1 MEPELYSQA
10 GMERSCRAFTEMLC
24 AEAGQDG
31 PSYSCAIQPHFE
43 SCDFEKKT
51 LLVSVQVEPF
61 MRNTNRVMHGGAVAT
76 AMDTIMGS
84 LTYYMCGE
92 HLTPTINMNVSYE
105 RPIPLGT
112 CLMVE
117 TTCLSCGRTMAYATA
132 RAWVEGTPEKTVAS
146 ASGTYYTAH

>member
-1 MEPELYSQA
+1 MEPELFSQA

-24 AEAGQDG
+24 AESGQNG
-31 PSYSCAIQPHFE
+31 PSYSCAIQPRYE

-51 LLVSVQVEPF
+51 LLVSILVEDF
-61 MRNTNRVMHGGAVAT
+61 MRNTNGVMHGGAVAT
-76 AMDTIMGS
+76 AMDTILGS

-105 RPIPLGT
+105 RPIPLKKR
-112 CLMVE
+112 LFVE

-132 RAWVEGTPEKTVAS
+132 RAWVEGSEKTVAS